1 MRKLSYEIKRLKNR
15 RNYSMSFQRREMND
29 IFNRANDL
37 RKLELYYNKENN
49 KNLRNQKKMFDMSI
63 TVKKELNV
71 SRSFRGSLIKRAKT
85 NQKSNNLFPYIM
97 KKENSNNINNYN
109 NIQKKL
115 INKKVRNVL
124 INSNPNSVFTTKTQE
139 RSISPLLNSNSKNK
153 IYS

>member
-1 MRKLSYEIKRLKNR
+1 MRKLSSEIKRLKNR

-115 INKKVRNVL
+115 INKKLKNFL
-124 INSNPNSVFTTKTQE
+124 INSNPNSIFTTKTQ
-139 RSISPLLNSNSKNK
+139 
-153 IYS
+153 